1 MDPKQFIDQIQ
12 NQITQLLQSAPAQD
26 LEKNIRALLVQG
38 LAKLDMVPREEFDA
52 QALQLA
58 RIRERLDVLE
68 KRVAELETHLQT
80 PGRERAKQ

>member
-12 NQITQLLQSAPAQD
+12 NQITQLLQTTPAKD
-26 LEKNIRALLVQG
+26 LEKNVRALLTQG
-38 LAKLDMVPREEFDA
+38 LAKLDMVPREEFEA

-68 KRVAELETHLQT
+68 KRVAELETALSSAPVHRQS
-80 PGRERAKQ
+80 